1 MNIANQYSYTFPS
14 YALSALINGEE
25 LDSYFSSED
34 QNNLT
39 EFLERE
45 CYVDYWD
52 VKRDENG
59 EALDSYFSSWPEFG
73 LACDCVDLIGIVWER

>member
-1 MNIANQYSYTFPS
+1 MNIANQYNYTFPS
-14 YALSALINGEE
+14 YALSALING
-25 LDSYFSSED
+25 DVSGIDRED

-73 LACDCVDLIGIVWER
+73 LACDCVNLIGIVWER